1 MKKLFFA
8 LALTVISAI
17 SARSQVVILND
28 NLLSARMTEVKVAV
42 LDSLTNEPVAFASVY
57 VIPAKDTTITNFTLT
72 DDKGAAKLEEV
83 PFGSYTFHIEM
94 MGYKPYVKQ
103 LYFRDRTMDLGQVRL
118 RQDEAF
124 LKAAV
129 VSDVGNPIVVKKDT
143 VEFNAASYQVGTNAM
158 LKDLIRRMPG
168 MEITENGKVKFNGE
182 EIDKLTV
189 GGRTF
194 FFNDQSTALNNLPAA
209 VVDKIRVIDR
219 ASEASRATGVED
231 GSREKVLDVAL
242 KKEYEQG
249 WFGNVGLIGGTT
261 LSAGQDEPLRDKRG
275 MLFSSNALASA
286 YNEKDQIT
294 VIGNAQ
300 NVNDSN
306 ATIVFVSSDGTTSSP
321 NQGLSTSAQLGV
333 NANTSRIK
341 DVETT
346 VAANYKYADIDS
358 GSRRERTTFQ
368 QDGDIV
374 SLQENSGKQYNQS
387 FTANA
392 EMKKEKGDVWFHV
405 SPQIKYGKT
414 DTFGQ
419 TSSSTGIG
427 DQRLNN
433 SEGSTRDFSTSRSAA
448 LSSDVTFRNLFGAK
462 GRSLRL
468 YLTGDYSDEGGES
481 YENSVLKSASGEES
495 RNLGYINDEKTY
507 SAGGSLRYVEPLGTK
522 WKITASAQ
530 LNLSRRSSKRDA
542 SDAAGRNDYYSSS
555 SNSKY
560 IAQNYDLTA
569 QYTFSGRSFLSL
581 GAKASG
587 MLNETRSRSYGIDAV
602 TGEGEWNWFVA
613 PTMNFQ
619 FSRGS
624 SRLYFSIYGYNQR
637 PSSSNMRP
645 ALDISNPSSL
655 RVGNVYMRP
664 SFTTSASGSW
674 SVNNRERFS
683 TLMIY
688 WFGNLG
694 SSPLTSAQWY
704 DASGILYSIP
714 VNSRRPSLVTQFN
727 GSYTT
732 PLDKD
737 RVWSLTLGLSGT
749 YSSSTGYQ
757 ASGALEG
764 LDKDSF
770 DYSSFME
777 KFWGSPDGD
786 CFYGGQSGFKE
797 NRTSTFGPD
806 ARISVKYN
814 RERFSFSLGAGSSGR
829 ISHYSLYPEISLKTL
844 DTDINARGSYTT
856 RHEFEFSSDVSYTFY
871 SGYADG
877 YGEPEWRW
885 NIGISKNIGA
895 FTLDLTVHDIL
906 DSARNLS
913 HTVNSN
919 YVEDSYRLITGRYAM
934 FGVKWNFGK
943 MNAAHSRRAQEAAW
957 NMAF

>member
-1 MKKLFFA
+1 MKKLLYA
-8 LALTVISAI
+8 LVLTTISAI
-17 SARSQVVILND
+17 SAHSQVVIIND
-28 NLLSARMTEVKVAV
+28 NLLSARMTEVKVSV
-42 LDSLTNEPVAFASVY
+42 IDSLTSGPVPFASVY

-103 LYFRDRTMDLGQVRL
+103 LYFRDRQTDLGQVRL
-118 RQDEAF
+118 RQDDAF

-143 VEFNAASYQVGTNAM
+143 VEFNASSYQVGTNAM

-168 MEITENGKVKFNGE
+168 MEITDQGKVKFNGE

-242 KKEYEQG
+242 KKEYERG
-249 WFGNVGLIGGTT
+249 WFGNVGLKGGTT
-261 LSAGQDEPLRDKRG
+261 LPGVQDEPLKDKRG
-275 MLFSSNALASA
+275 LLFSGNALASA
-286 YNEKDQIT
+286 YNEKDQVT
-294 VIGNAQ
+294 VIGNVQ

-306 ATIVFVSSDGTTSSP
+306 ATIVFVDSDGTTSSP

-346 VAANYKYADIDS
+346 VAANYKYADTDS
-358 GSRRERTTFQ
+358 GSRLERTTFQ

-374 SLQENSGKQYNQS
+374 SLQDNNGKQYIQS

-392 EMKKEKGDVWFHV
+392 EMKKEKGNIWFHV

-419 TSSSTGIG
+419 TSSQTRSG
-427 DQRLNN
+427 DQSLNS
-433 SEGSTRDFSTSRSAA
+433 SEGNTSDFSTSRSAA
-448 LSSDVTFRNLFGAK
+448 LDSDVTFRDLFGAK

-468 YLTGDYSDEGGES
+468 YVSGDYSDEGGES
-481 YENSVLKSASGEES
+481 YENSVLQSAAGAETRS
-495 RNLGYINDEKTY
+495 LVYVNDENTY
-507 SAGGSLRYVEPLGTK
+507 SAGGSLRYVEPLGEK
-522 WKITASAQ
+522 WKITAAAQ
-530 LNLSRRSSKRDA
+530 LNLSRRSSRRDA
-542 SDAAGRNDYYSSS
+542 SDENGINEYYSST

-569 QYTFSGRSFLSL
+569 QYTFSERSFLSL

-587 MLNETRSRSYGIDAV
+587 MLNETRSRSYGTDAV

-619 FSRGS
+619 FSRGIH
-624 SRLYFSIYGYNQR
+624 RLYFSVFGYNQR
-637 PSSSNMRP
+637 PSSSDMRP

-655 RVGNVYMRP
+655 RVGNVYLRP
-664 SFTTSASGSW
+664 SFTTSMSGSW
-674 SVNNRERFS
+674 SISNMERFS
-683 TLMIY
+683 TMMLY
-688 WFGNLG
+688 WFGNIG
-694 SSPLTSAQWY
+694 SKPVTQAQWY
-704 DASGILYSIP
+704 DRTGVLNSMS
-714 VNSRRPSLVTQFN
+714 VNSRRPSLITQVS

-737 RVWSLTLGLSGT
+737 RNWSLTLGLSAAYFSNG
-749 YSSSTGYQ
+749 GYQ
-757 ASGALEG
+757 ASGALDG

-770 DYSSFME
+770 NYDSFTE
-777 KFWGSPDGD
+777 KFWGNPDGD
-786 CFYGGQSGFKE
+786 RFYGGQSGFKE

-806 ARISVKYN
+806 ARISVKYTKDS
-814 RERFSFSLGAGSSGR
+814 FSFSLGAGSSGR
-829 ISHYSLYPEISLKTL
+829 FSNYSLYPEISLRTF
-844 DTDINARGSYTT
+844 DNDINARGTYTT
-856 RHEFEFSSDVSYTFY
+856 RHEFEFSTDISYTFY
-871 SGYADG
+871 NGYADG
-877 YGEPEWRW
+877 FGEPEWRW
-885 NIGISKNIGA
+885 NIEISKNIGA
-895 FTLDLTVHDIL
+895 FSLNLTVHDLL

-913 HTVNSN
+913 NTVNSN

-943 MNAAHSRRAQEAAW
+943 MNASHSLRAQEAAW